1 MVSRSPLRGT
11 HSTTGYWL
19 RSLWDDPLNLMTANR
34 LGLGVLPALFT
45 AATTFVSTLTTIIT
59 LPLFSTTTA
68 ATTVATT
75 ATATTSSATT
85 SSATTSS
92 ATTATAA
99 SATTATAASA
109 AATIATASAATTTE
123 ASGAF
128 FTRAGFIDRE
138 KSTAKI
144 FAIQASDRGLHGIG
158 CVHADEGKSTRA
170 AAIAIHRQENIG
182 DASELAEKVG
192 NILGGGFEG
201 QVAHIHLGIHN

>member
-1 MVSRSPLRGT
+1 MIREKAKLPVVSRSPLRGT

-34 LGLGVLPALFT
+34 LDLGVLPALFT

-85 SSATTSS
+85 S
-92 ATTATAA
+92 

>member
-1 MVSRSPLRGT
+1 VIREKAKLPVVSRSPLRGT

-85 SSATTSS
+85 S
-92 ATTATAA
+92 